1 MKMATLLK
9 IRTMKLLLNILFIA
23 SLTFAFIGCN
33 EAKERKGLNQIEE
46 NVLNRTPNKSDS
58 IFKKA
63 LSLIKEDKKTEAA
76 NAIDK
81 GIVALQ
87 KEGVD
92 LEGLYHLNLEMAI
105 DELKKISA
113 ALKKGTSISPEMV
126 KEFIADAEINIAH

>member
-1 MKMATLLK
+1 MRMATLLK
-9 IRTMKLLLNILFIA
+9 IRTMKFLLNILFIA
-23 SLTFAFIGCN
+23 SLTFVFIGCN
-33 EAKERKGLNQIEE
+33 ETKERKGLNHIEE

-63 LSLIKEDKKTEAA
+63 LSLMKEDKKTEAA

-92 LEGLYHLNLEMAI
+92 LKGLYHLNLEMAI

-113 ALKKGTSISPEMV
+113 ALKKGTSISPEMA